1 MYIYF
6 YTRRQQPAF
15 EYYLESP
22 AACRWI
28 AAAGG
33 PEPDSGPEST
43 AGPEPDRRP
52 GSGEGD
58 KTGHWPCDPTAA
70 GGNQL
75 R

>member
-1 MYIYF
+1 LYVHLFLHAKAAASI
-6 YTRRQQPAF
+6 
-15 EYYLESP
+15 LESP

-58 KTGHWPCDPTAA
+58 KTGHWPGDPTAA
-70 GGNQL
+70 GGNQ
-75 R
+75 RR